1 MKRGADVNIE
11 DKNGCLPDDIPAS
24 NREMDDCQEVIA
36 VHRKQRNQQLSQM
49 VREVRPS
56 KEIPMFKVT

>member
-49 VREVRPS
+49 VREV
-56 KEIPMFKVT
+56 KNT